1 MPATGRP
8 ELMPFE
14 QFEDDIRAGYY
25 DRVKMS
31 LPLRDIVEV
40 LDMFPE
46 HRDELIEMF
55 NYKMMDLVNPAL
67 WEEPQ

>member
-1 MPATGRP
+1 MS
-8 ELMPFE
+8 FE
-14 QFEDDIRAGYY
+14 QFEDDIRTGYY
-25 DRVKMS
+25 DRVKMC
-31 LPLRDIVEV
+31 LPLRDIVDV

-67 WEEPQ
+67 WEVPQPAD